1 GADAA
6 ARRQDALRALGVD
19 IQVVGVDA
27 SGRLDLREVL
37 AALAARG
44 ITRVLVE
51 GGAELAASLLRE
63 HLVDRLAWFR
73 GPMLIGGDGHAAIG
87 ALGVD
92 AIADA
97 LALQPAGGALLACVR
112 LERYIIEAG

>member
-1 GADAA
+1 MAGTD
-6 ARRQDALRALGVD
+6 D
-19 IQVVGVDA
+19 

-51 GGAELAASLLRE
+51 GGAELAASLLRQ

-73 GPMLIGGDGHAAIG
+73 GPLLIGGDGHAAIG
-87 ALGVD
+87 ALGID

-97 LALQPAGGALLACVR
+97 LAAEPAGGALLAQGG